1 MATKS
6 EMPLVSVVIPMYNA
20 EKFIDKC
27 IIHLVH
33 QTYKNLEIII
43 VDDGSTD
50 NSVDVCKKWQ
60 KQDKRIKIVSQE
72 NAGPSVAS
80 NTGLDVAQ
88 GQWIHFHDHDD
99 FVNLDYFEKMMNV
112 AQLTDADILCGEVNQ
127 PDYNFPV
134 FDKIE
139 ICTHIA
145 DKVLT
150 TRANKFKPAWRYVY
164 KKAFL
169 ERTGLRFE
177 PAIFGAQDLVFTR
190 PAIVLAD
197 SVATVPGARYNVVNT
212 ITALGKQRKKLK
224 KAATKPETE
233 AAWRRYWQF
242 LVDHDVVD
250 ILSAPEEPYRAETF
264 KIFNRTIFRKEI
276 LTKRIRYYLFGVNI
290 GTKHIN
296 P

>member
-6 EMPLVSVVIPMYNA
+6 ETPLVSVVIPMYNA

-27 IIHLVH
+27 ITHLVH
-33 QTYKNLEIII
+33 QTYNNLEIII

-50 NSVDVCKKWQ
+50 NSIAVCKKWAQ
-60 KQDKRIKIVSQE
+60 QDKRIRIIPQK

-80 NTGLDVAQ
+80 NTGMDAAK

-112 AQLTDADILCGEVNQ
+112 AKLTDADILCGEVNQ

-134 FDKIE
+134 FDRIE
-139 ICTHIA
+139 ICTHMA
-145 DKVLT
+145 DKILT

-212 ITALGKQRKKLK
+212 VTALGKQRKKLTK
-224 KAATKPETE
+224 EAAKPETE

-250 ILSAPEEPYRAETF
+250 MLSAPEEPYKTETF
-264 KIFNRTIFRKEI
+264 KMFNRAIFRKDI
-276 LTKRIRYYLFGVNI
+276 LTKRVRYYLFGINI

>member
-1 MATKS
+1 MATTNAT
-6 EMPLVSVVIPMYNA
+6 PLVSVVIPMYNA

-27 IIHLVH
+27 ITHLVH

-50 NSVDVCKKWQ
+50 DCVNVCKQWA
-60 KQDKRIKIVSQE
+60 KQDKRIKIISQE
-72 NAGPSVAS
+72 NAGPAAAS
-80 NTGLDVAQ
+80 NTGLDAAK
-88 GQWIHFHDHDD
+88 GAWIHFHDHDD
-99 FVNLDYFEKMMNV
+99 FVNLDYFEKMIN
-112 AQLTDADILCGEVNQ
+112 AAILTDADVLCGEVNQ

-145 DKVLT
+145 DKILT

-164 KKAFL
+164 KKEFL
-169 ERTGLRFE
+169 DRTGLRFE
-177 PAIFGAQDLVFTR
+177 PAIFGAQDLIFTR

-224 KAATKPETE
+224 KEATKPETE

-242 LVDHDVVD
+242 LIDHDVVD
-250 ILSAPEEPYRAETF
+250 LLSAPEEPYKTETF
-264 KIFNRTIFRKEI
+264 KMFNRPIFRKEI
-276 LTKRIRYYLFGVNI
+276 LTKRIRYYLFGINI

>member
-1 MATKS
+1 MATTNAT
-6 EMPLVSVVIPMYNA
+6 PLVSVVIPMYNA

-27 IIHLVH
+27 ITHLVH

-50 NSVDVCKKWQ
+50 DCVNVCKQWA
-60 KQDKRIKIVSQE
+60 KQDKRIKIISQE
-72 NAGPSVAS
+72 NSGPAAAS
-80 NTGLDVAQ
+80 NTGLDAAK
-88 GQWIHFHDHDD
+88 GAWIHFHDHDD
-99 FVNLDYFEKMMNV
+99 FVNLDYFEKMIN
-112 AQLTDADILCGEVNQ
+112 AAILTDADVLCGEVNQ

-145 DKVLT
+145 DKILT

-164 KKAFL
+164 KKEFL
-169 ERTGLRFE
+169 DRTGLRFE
-177 PAIFGAQDLVFTR
+177 PAIFGAQDLIFTR

-224 KAATKPETE
+224 KEATKPETE

-242 LVDHDVVD
+242 LIDHDVVD
-250 ILSAPEEPYRAETF
+250 LLSAPEEPYKTETF
-264 KIFNRTIFRKEI
+264 KMFNRPIFRKEI
-276 LTKRIRYYLFGVNI
+276 LTKRIRYYLFGINI

>member
-6 EMPLVSVVIPMYNA
+6 ETPLVSVVIPMYNA

-27 IIHLVH
+27 ITHLVH
-33 QTYKNLEIII
+33 QTYNNLEIII

-50 NSVDVCKKWQ
+50 NSIAVCKKWAQ
-60 KQDKRIKIVSQE
+60 QDKRIKIIPQK

-80 NTGLDVAQ
+80 NTGMDAAK

-112 AQLTDADILCGEVNQ
+112 AKLTDADILCGEVNQ

-134 FDKIE
+134 FDRIE
-139 ICTHIA
+139 ICTHMA
-145 DKVLT
+145 DKILT

-212 ITALGKQRKKLK
+212 VTALGKQRKKLTK
-224 KAATKPETE
+224 EAAKPETE

-250 ILSAPEEPYRAETF
+250 MLSAPEEPYKTETF
-264 KIFNRTIFRKEI
+264 KMFNRAIFRKDI
-276 LTKRIRYYLFGVNI
+276 LTKRVRYYLFGINI

>member
-50 NSVDVCKKWQ
+50 NSVDVCKKWK

-250 ILSAPEEPYRAETF
+250 ILSAPEEPYRTETF

-290 GTKHIN
+290 GTKHIT

>member
-1 MATKS
+1 MATTNAT
-6 EMPLVSVVIPMYNA
+6 PLVSVVIPMYNA

-27 IIHLVH
+27 ITHLVH

-50 NSVDVCKKWQ
+50 DCVNVCKQWA
-60 KQDKRIKIVSQE
+60 KQDKRIKVILQE
-72 NAGPSVAS
+72 NAGPSTAS
-80 NTGLDVAQ
+80 NTGMDAAK
-88 GQWIHFHDHDD
+88 GEWIHFHDHDD
-99 FVNLDYFEKMMNV
+99 FVNLDYFEKMVN
-112 AQLTDADILCGEVNQ
+112 AAILTDADILCGEVNQ

-134 FDKIE
+134 FDRIE
-139 ICTHIA
+139 ICTHMA
-145 DKVLT
+145 DKILT

-164 KKAFL
+164 KKEFL
-169 ERTGLRFE
+169 DRTGLRFE

-190 PAIVLAD
+190 PAIVLAN

-224 KAATKPETE
+224 KEATKPETE

-242 LVDHDVVD
+242 LVDRDVVD
-250 ILSAPEEPYRAETF
+250 MLSAPEEPYKTETF
-264 KIFNRTIFRKEI
+264 KMFNRPIFRKEI
-276 LTKRIRYYLFGVNI
+276 LTKRIRYYLFGINL

>member
-1 MATKS
+1 MATTNAT
-6 EMPLVSVVIPMYNA
+6 PLVSVVIPMYNA

-27 IIHLVH
+27 ITHLVH

-50 NSVDVCKKWQ
+50 DCVNVCKQWA
-60 KQDKRIKIVSQE
+60 KQDKRIKIISQE
-72 NAGPSVAS
+72 NAGPSTAS
-80 NTGLDVAQ
+80 NTGMDAAK
-88 GQWIHFHDHDD
+88 GEWIHFHDHDD
-99 FVNLDYFEKMMNV
+99 FVNLDYFEKMVNV
-112 AQLTDADILCGEVNQ
+112 ATLTDADILCGEVNQ

-134 FDKIE
+134 FDRIE
-139 ICTHIA
+139 ICTHMA
-145 DKVLT
+145 DKILT

-164 KKAFL
+164 KKEFL
-169 ERTGLRFE
+169 DRTGLRFE

-190 PAIVLAD
+190 PAIVLAN

-224 KAATKPETE
+224 KEATKPETE

-250 ILSAPEEPYRAETF
+250 MLSAPEEPYKTETF
-264 KIFNRTIFRKEI
+264 KMFNRPIFRKEI
-276 LTKRIRYYLFGVNI
+276 LTKRIRYYLFGINI

>member
-1 MATKS
+1 MATTNAT
-6 EMPLVSVVIPMYNA
+6 PLVSVVIPMYNA

-27 IIHLVH
+27 ITHLVH

-50 NSVDVCKKWQ
+50 DCVNVCKQWA
-60 KQDKRIKIVSQE
+60 KQDKRIKIISQE
-72 NAGPSVAS
+72 NAGPAAAS
-80 NTGLDVAQ
+80 NTGMDAAK
-88 GQWIHFHDHDD
+88 GAWIHFHDHDD
-99 FVNLDYFEKMMNV
+99 FVNLDYFEKMIN
-112 AQLTDADILCGEVNQ
+112 AAILTNADILCGEVNQ

-145 DKVLT
+145 DKILT

-164 KKAFL
+164 KKEFL
-169 ERTGLRFE
+169 DRTGLRFE
-177 PAIFGAQDLVFTR
+177 PAIFGAQDLIFTR

-224 KAATKPETE
+224 KEATKPETE

-242 LVDHDVVD
+242 LIDHDVVD
-250 ILSAPEEPYRAETF
+250 LLSAPEEPYKTETF
-264 KIFNRTIFRKEI
+264 KMFNRPIFRKEI
-276 LTKRIRYYLFGVNI
+276 LTKRIRYYLFGINI

>member
-6 EMPLVSVVIPMYNA
+6 ETPLVSVVIPMYNA

-27 IIHLVH
+27 ITHLVH
-33 QTYKNLEIII
+33 QTYNNLEIII

-50 NSVDVCKKWQ
+50 NSIDVCKKWA
-60 KQDKRIKIVSQE
+60 KQDKRIKIISQE

-80 NTGLDVAQ
+80 NTGMDAAQ

-99 FVNLDYFEKMMNV
+99 FVNLDYFEKMVNV
-112 AQLTDADILCGEVNQ
+112 AKLTDADILCGEVNQ

-134 FDKIE
+134 FDRIE
-139 ICTHIA
+139 ICTHMA
-145 DKVLT
+145 DKILT

-212 ITALGKQRKKLK
+212 VTALGKQRKKLTK
-224 KAATKPETE
+224 EATKPETE

-250 ILSAPEEPYRAETF
+250 MLSAPEEPYKTETF
-264 KIFNRTIFRKEI
+264 KMFNRTIFRKDI
-276 LTKRIRYYLFGVNI
+276 LTKRVRYYLFGINI